1 MLFCEVCGD
10 NVKVVYPCKFI
21 FHDGITVNINICLEC
36 YNNPN
41 SKLVIDLNRKRL
53 VGKILNRFSNLNK

>member
-21 FHDGITVNINICLEC
+21 FHDGITVNINICLGC
-36 YNNPN
+36 YD
-41 SKLVIDLNRKRL
+41 SELTIDLGRKRL